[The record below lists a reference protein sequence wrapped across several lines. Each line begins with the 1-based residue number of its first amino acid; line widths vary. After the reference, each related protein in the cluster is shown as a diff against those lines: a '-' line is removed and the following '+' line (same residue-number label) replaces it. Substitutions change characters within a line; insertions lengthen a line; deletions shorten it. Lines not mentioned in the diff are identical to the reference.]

1 MRNSKFLTYIIIF
14 LTCIGSSVL
23 AGVTPST
30 QTNIITQIASAT
42 SFSSTTQNNAQ
53 NISQAQSTTSSV
65 INGTQLRKEVKEE
78 AKALGLQINQAALDR
93 ESGTTSSE
101 KQMVKIG
108 GAKNIYEGREDLKPT
123 LNTIVYDTGLIN
135 LTKEGGN
142 YNSDGGTAI
151 FDSTSGAQQARI
163 KVYLD
168 FDNYIFWGE
177 VESKITL
184 TGETQMTNTYQGS
197 SAAIVSLPV
206 DKELVHT
213 VSGTTGLP
221 LDKTGNPDLNGNVEP
236 FAYLKNNDDF
246 LSSLLDA
253 NGDIA
258 AYDPTYDADAD
269 MADMV
274 KNVAHGTNGDGNVLV
289 QARFLTAGS
298 GTPGKSVASF
308 EASKAASCGSSC
320 DTSEQNTFKD
330 SVVRYSATVETTA
343 TKFKAE

>member
-14 LTCIGSSVL
+14 LTWISSSVQ

-213 VSGTTGLP
+213 VSGTTGSP
-221 LDKTGNPDLNGNVEP
+221 LDRTGNPSLNSNVEP

-246 LSSLLDA
+246 LNSLLDT

-258 AYDPTYDADAD
+258 AYDPAYAADD
-269 MADMV
+269 LADMV

-320 DTSEQNTFKD
+320 STSEQNTFKD

>member
-1 MRNSKFLTYIIIF
+1 MRNLKFLTYSIIF
-14 LTCIGSSVL
+14 LTWISSSVL

-30 QTNIITQIASAT
+30 QTNIISQIASAT
-42 SFSSTTQNNAQ
+42 SFSATTQNNAQ

-197 SAAIVSLPV
+197 SGAIVSLPV

-213 VSGTTGLP
+213 VSGTTGSP
-221 LDKTGNPDLNGNVEP
+221 LDRTGNPSLTSNVEP

-246 LSSLLDA
+246 LNSLLDT

-258 AYDPTYDADAD
+258 AYDPAYAADD
-269 MADMV
+269 LADMV

-343 TKFKAE
+343 TKFKPE

>member
-14 LTCIGSSVL
+14 LTWISSSVQ

-213 VSGTTGLP
+213 VSGTTGSP
-221 LDKTGNPDLNGNVEP
+221 LDRTGNPSLNSNVEP

-246 LSSLLDA
+246 LNSLLDT

-258 AYDPTYDADAD
+258 AYDPAYAADD
-269 MADMV
+269 LADMV

-343 TKFKAE
+343 TKFKPE

>member
-1 MRNSKFLTYIIIF
+1 MRNLKFLTYSIIF
-14 LTCIGSSVL
+14 LTWISSSVL

-30 QTNIITQIASAT
+30 QTNIISQIASAT

-53 NISQAQSTTSSV
+53 NTSQAQSTTSSV

-142 YNSDGGTAI
+142 YNSDGGTPI

-213 VSGTTGLP
+213 VSGTTGSP
-221 LDKTGNPDLNGNVEP
+221 LDRTGNPSLTSNVEP

-246 LSSLLDA
+246 LNSLLDT

-258 AYDPTYDADAD
+258 AYDPAYAADD
-269 MADMV
+269 LADMV

>member
-14 LTCIGSSVL
+14 LTWISSSVQ

-197 SAAIVSLPV
+197 SGAIVSLPV

-213 VSGTTGLP
+213 VSGTTGSP
-221 LDKTGNPDLNGNVEP
+221 LDRTGNPSLNSNVEP

-343 TKFKAE
+343 TKYKGE

>member
-1 MRNSKFLTYIIIF
+1 MRNLKFLTYSIIF
-14 LTCIGSSVL
+14 LTWISSSVL

-30 QTNIITQIASAT
+30 QTNIISQIASAT

-53 NISQAQSTTSSV
+53 NTSQAQSTTSSV

-197 SAAIVSLPV
+197 SGAIVSLPV

-343 TKFKAE
+343 TKYKGE

>member
-1 MRNSKFLTYIIIF
+1 MRNLKFLTYSIIF
-14 LTCIGSSVL
+14 LTWISSSVL

-30 QTNIITQIASAT
+30 QTNIISQIASAT

-53 NISQAQSTTSSV
+53 NTSQAQSTTSSV

-184 TGETQMTNTYQGS
+184 TGETQMTNTYKGS

-213 VSGTTGLP
+213 VSGTTGSP
-221 LDKTGNPDLNGNVEP
+221 LDRTGNPSLNSNVEP

-246 LSSLLDA
+246 LNSLLDT

-258 AYDPTYDADAD
+258 AYDPAYAADD
-269 MADMV
+269 LADMV

-343 TKFKAE
+343 TKFKPE

>member
-1 MRNSKFLTYIIIF
+1 MRNLKFLTYSIIF
-14 LTCIGSSVL
+14 LTWISSSVL

-30 QTNIITQIASAT
+30 QTNIITQIASST

-184 TGETQMTNTYQGS
+184 TGETQMTNTYKGS

-213 VSGTTGLP
+213 VSGTTGSP
-221 LDKTGNPDLNGNVEP
+221 LDRTGNPSLNSNVEP

-246 LSSLLDA
+246 LNSLLDT

-258 AYDPTYDADAD
+258 AYDPAYAADD
-269 MADMV
+269 LADMV